1 MIELPVD
8 GDSNNTRW
16 VMYGASNTYMIGRF
30 DGRIFTP
37 EAGKYRFTTGS
48 IYAAQTFNHVP
59 DGRRIQLGWG
69 RLGHPGMPF
78 NGMMLLPTELKL
90 RTTRDGVR
98 LTSQPVAEVQQLLHN
113 RYDAK
118 GNQKTDEANKAMSIF
133 SPVDCLHL
141 KATLHL
147 NHRTSAGI
155 SLNGQNIVDY
165 DSNFNNI
172 NGQFYSPQDP
182 TSMALTLDVYIDRT
196 SVEVFVDEGLYSYSV
211 ERKLSE
217 NQDGIRFWGTNL
229 TVSDLKVDAI
239 ESIW

>member
-1 MIELPVD
+1 
-8 GDSNNTRW
+8 
-16 VMYGASNTYMIGRF
+16 
-30 DGRIFTP
+30 
-37 EAGKYRFTTGS
+37 
-48 IYAAQTFNHVP
+48 
-59 DGRRIQLGWG
+59 
-69 RLGHPGMPF
+69 MPF

-90 RTTRDGVR
+90 RTTCEGIR
-98 LTSQPVAEVQQLLHN
+98 LTNQPVAEVQQLLHN

-118 GNQKTDEANKAMSIF
+118 GNQKADEANKAMSIF

-141 KATLHL
+141 KATIHL

-182 TSMALTLDVYIDRT
+182 TSMALTLDVYIDRP

-239 ESIW
+239 DSIW